1 MNQYEVKLRQEA
13 AARDEEYL
21 FRELLKQMDDTSLVK
36 EWLEK
41 RASEGDTAACCNLGY
56 LYEMGWCTDLDKKK
70 AIEWYRKAMELGDPN
85 AEELL
90 KRCKKSTGLGKLLG
104 IFS

>member
-21 FRELLKQMDDTSLVK
+21 FRELLKQTDDISIVK

-41 RASEGDTAACCNLGY
+41 RASEGDAAACCNLGY
-56 LYEMGWCTDLDKKK
+56 LYEMGWGTESDKKK
-70 AIEWYRKAMELGDPN
+70 AMEWYRKAMELGDSD

-90 KRCKKSTGLGKLLG
+90 KRCKKSTGLGKFFG